1 MDPIT
6 LLVGAGILLA
16 GALLG
21 YPLGRRDRNARK
33 EPEPR
38 CGCTHHLA
46 AHDPETLKCASLV
59 AVDRYRAGGD
69 WIGEDW
75 KPCACRK
82 YVGPMPTDTLET
94 LLRMPPSLTKRSER

>member
-16 GALLG
+16 GALVG

-33 EPEPR
+33 EPEPV
-38 CGCTHHLA
+38 CGCGHHLA
-46 AHDPETLKCASLV
+46 THDPETLKCSA
-59 AVDRYRAGGD
+59 AVSVSQYRAGGD

-75 KPCACRK
+75 KSCACRK
-82 YVGPMPTDTLET
+82 YVGPMPTDMLET
-94 LLRMPPSLTKRSER
+94 LLRMPSQLPKGGHR